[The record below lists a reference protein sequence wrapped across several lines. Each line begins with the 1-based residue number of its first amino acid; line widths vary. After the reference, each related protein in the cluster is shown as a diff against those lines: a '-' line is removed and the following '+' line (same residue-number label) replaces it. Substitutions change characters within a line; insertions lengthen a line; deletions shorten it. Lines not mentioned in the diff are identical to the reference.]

1 MLRLCSSG
9 CCAGPTRVGDAAT
22 LGGSVLDAMRLDGKV
37 ALVSGGG
44 TGIGAATARR
54 LAFEGAKVVVT
65 GRRHEPLEAVAAEIG
80 GRAVAGDTSDE
91 RHVRAAV
98 EAAGESFGGV
108 DVVVTSAGTGFFG
121 SVGELDDHGWQR
133 TLDVNVTGAFRL
145 VRAALPSLIERG
157 GGSIVL
163 VSSTAAFVSGT
174 ENAAYETSKAA
185 MLALAR
191 SIAVDYGPLGVR
203 ANAICPGWVV
213 TPLGDY
219 SMESLVEKWGI
230 SREEAYR
237 HATKHTPLRRPATVD
252 EVASCCLF
260 LASDES
266 SIVTG
271 TAFIADCG
279 LMATSPTGEAWTEP
293 P

>member
-1 MLRLCSSG
+1 
-9 CCAGPTRVGDAAT
+9 
-22 LGGSVLDAMRLDGKV
+22 MRIDGKV

-54 LAFEGAKVVVT
+54 FASEGAKVVVT
-65 GRRHEPLEAVAAEIG
+65 GRRPEPIEAVAAEIRG
-80 GRAVAGDTSDE
+80 LAVAGDTTDE
-91 RHVRAAV
+91 AHVGAAV
-98 EAAGESFGGV
+98 DAARESFGGL
-108 DVVVTSAGTGFFG
+108 DIVVACAGTGFFG
-121 SVGELDDHGWQR
+121 SVADLDDHGWQQ

-145 VRAALPSLIERG
+145 VRAALPSLIERA

-174 ENAAYETSKAA
+174 ENVAYETSKAA
-185 MLALAR
+185 MLGLAR
-191 SIAVDYGPLGVR
+191 SLAVDYGPFGVR

-230 SREEAYR
+230 SREDAYR
-237 HATKHTPLRRPATVD
+237 HVTKHTPLRRAATAE

-260 LASDES
+260 LACDES
-266 SIVTG
+266 AIVTG
-271 TAFIADCG
+271 TALIADCG
-279 LMATSPTGEAWTEP
+279 LIATSPTGEAWTEAP
-293 P
+293 

>member
-1 MLRLCSSG
+1 
-9 CCAGPTRVGDAAT
+9 
-22 LGGSVLDAMRLDGKV
+22 MRLEGKI

-54 LAFEGAKVVVT
+54 FASEGAKVVVT
-65 GRRHEPLEAVAAEIG
+65 GRRPEPIEAVAAGIG
-80 GRAVAGDTSDE
+80 GRAVVGDTSDE
-91 RHVRAAV
+91 GHVRAAV
-98 EAAGESFGGV
+98 EAALESFGGL
-108 DVVVTSAGTGFFG
+108 DVVVASAGLGFFG
-121 SVGELDDHGWQR
+121 AVGDVDDQKWQQ

-145 VRAALPSLIERG
+145 VRAALPSLIDRG

-174 ENAAYETSKAA
+174 ENAAYATSKAA
-185 MLALAR
+185 MIGLAR
-191 SIAVDYGPLGVR
+191 SLAVDYGPLGVR

-230 SREEAYR
+230 TTEDAYG
-237 HATKHTPLRRPATVD
+237 HVTKHTPLQRPATAE

-260 LASDES
+260 LACDES
-266 SIVTG
+266 AIVTG
-271 TAFIADCG
+271 TALIADCG
-279 LMATSPTGEAWTEP
+279 LLIGPPEVAWIEP

>member
-1 MLRLCSSG
+1 
-9 CCAGPTRVGDAAT
+9 
-22 LGGSVLDAMRLDGKV
+22 MRLDGKV

-54 LAFEGAKVVVT
+54 FAAEGARVVLT
-65 GRRHEPLEAVAAEIG
+65 GRRPEPIEAVAADIG
-80 GRAVAGDTSDE
+80 GRAVAGDTADDA
-91 RHVRAAV
+91 HVRAAV
-98 EAAGESFGGV
+98 DAAREAFGGL
-108 DVVVTSAGTGFFG
+108 DVVVASAGTGFFG
-121 SVGELDDHGWQR
+121 SVGDLDDQGWQR

-185 MLALAR
+185 LIGLTR
-191 SIAVDYGPLGVR
+191 SLAVDYGSLGVR
-203 ANAICPGWVV
+203 ANALCPGWVV

-219 SMESLVEKWGI
+219 SMESLVEKWDI
-230 SREEAYR
+230 TTDDAYR
-237 HATKHTPLRRPATVD
+237 HVTKHTPLQRPASAE

-260 LASDES
+260 LACDDSA
-266 SIVTG
+266 IVTG
-271 TAFIADCG
+271 TALIADCG
-279 LMATSPTGEAWTEP
+279 LMSISPTGEAWTEP

>member
-1 MLRLCSSG
+1 
-9 CCAGPTRVGDAAT
+9 
-22 LGGSVLDAMRLDGKV
+22 MRLDGRV
-37 ALVSGGG
+37 AIVSGGG

-54 LAFEGAKVVVT
+54 FAAEGARVVVT
-65 GRRHEPLEAVAAEIG
+65 GRRPEPIVAVAAEIG
-80 GRAVAGDTSDE
+80 GRAVAGDTVDDA
-91 RHVRAAV
+91 HVRTAVGAAR
-98 EAAGESFGGV
+98 ESFGGL
-108 DVVVTSAGTGFFG
+108 DVVVVSAGTGFFG

-163 VSSTAAFVSGT
+163 LSSTAAFVSGT

-185 MLALAR
+185 MIGLAR
-191 SIAVDYGPLGVR
+191 SLAVDYGPLGVR
-203 ANAICPGWVV
+203 ANALCPGWVV

-219 SMESLVEKWGI
+219 SMESLVEKWRI
-230 SREEAYR
+230 STQDAYR
-237 HATKHTPLRRPATVD
+237 HVTKHTPLRRPATAE

-260 LASDES
+260 LASDAS

-271 TAFIADCG
+271 TALIADCG
-279 LMATSPTGEAWTEP
+279 LTAISPTGEAWTEP

>member
-1 MLRLCSSG
+1 
-9 CCAGPTRVGDAAT
+9 
-22 LGGSVLDAMRLDGKV
+22 MRLDGKV
-37 ALVSGGG
+37 AIVSGGG

-54 LAFEGAKVVVT
+54 FATEGAKVVVT
-65 GRRHEPLEAVAAEIG
+65 GRRPEPIEAVAAEIG
-80 GRAVAGDTSDE
+80 GRAVAGDTADDA
-91 RHVRAAV
+91 HVRAAV
-98 EAAGESFGGV
+98 EAAREAFGGL
-108 DVVVTSAGTGFFG
+108 DVVVASAGLGFFG
-121 SVGELDDHGWQR
+121 PVGNVEDQEWQR

-163 VSSTAAFVSGT
+163 VSSTAALVSGT
-174 ENAAYETSKAA
+174 ENAAYVTSKTA
-185 MLALAR
+185 MVGLVR
-191 SIAVDYGPLGVR
+191 SLAVDYGPLGIR
-203 ANAICPGWVV
+203 ANALCPGWVV

-230 SREEAYR
+230 TTDDAYR
-237 HATKHTPLRRPATVD
+237 LVTKHLPLRRPATPD
-252 EVASCCLF
+252 EIASCCLF

-271 TAFIADCG
+271 TALIADGGGMAVDVNG
-279 LMATSPTGEAWTEP
+279 LAWTEP

>member
-1 MLRLCSSG
+1 
-9 CCAGPTRVGDAAT
+9 
-22 LGGSVLDAMRLDGKV
+22 MRLDGKV

-44 TGIGAATARR
+44 TGIGATTARR
-54 LAFEGAKVVVT
+54 FASEGAKVVVT
-65 GRRHEPLEAVAAEIG
+65 GRRPGPIDAVAADID
-80 GRAVAGDTSDE
+80 GRAVAGDTADE
-91 RHVRAAV
+91 SHVRAAV
-98 EAAGESFGGV
+98 AAARESFGGL
-108 DVVVTSAGTGFFG
+108 DVVVASAGTGFFG

-163 VSSTAAFVSGT
+163 MSSTAAFVSGT

-185 MLALAR
+185 MIGLTR
-191 SIAVDYGPLGVR
+191 SLAVDYGPLGVR
-203 ANAICPGWVV
+203 ANALCPGWVV

-230 SREEAYR
+230 TTEDAYR
-237 HATKHTPLRRPATVD
+237 HVTKHTPLQRPATAE

-260 LASDES
+260 LACDDSA
-266 SIVTG
+266 IVTG
-271 TAFIADCG
+271 TALIADGG
-279 LMATSPTGEAWTEP
+279 LMATSPTGEAWTESP
-293 P
+293 